1 MRRFT
6 IYVCAAVLIITCAQG
21 MKAEELHAVRP
32 LAGYACMMLNLTD
45 AQMRDNSLVVP
56 VYAGPSTTSGRVGNA
71 SAIVIARSP
80 LHAVNGFA
88 EMLFPNGATVWID
101 AKMLRPYHSE
111 SNPNAHC
118 TPSLMS
124 NGKPGL
130 G

>member
-1 MRRFT
+1 MVF
-6 IYVCAAVLIITCAQG
+6 AHAPAPNPQG
-21 MKAEELHAVRP
+21 GPHNFVRQR
-32 LAGYACMMLNLTD
+32 LARMAPALNLTD

-80 LHAVNGFA
+80 LHVVNGFA
-88 EMLFPNGATVWID
+88 EMLFPNGAAVWID